1 MKEKRYG
8 YGAWEYRY
16 ICKNCGHAVRAP
28 KNEEPCSVCG
38 GDFGPKISVR
48 KLYLEAE
55 KPFETVEVEYPLPKT
70 FFERIKEALGFKVE
84 QRFGVREEKR
94 RPSRRWR
101 WQTHAEVEE
110 ESGVVRHEWP
120 ISLAHFHG
128 WLLPHSHMLRKMG
141 RPAERSASLISW

>member
-1 MKEKRYG
+1 MTIIKEGGLERRLALRAWRSVNLFAPVNQLDMKEKRYG

-110 ESGVVRHEWP
+110 ESGVVRHEDF
-120 ISLAHFHG
+120 I
-128 WLLPHSHMLRKMG
+128 
-141 RPAERSASLISW
+141 